1 MVLMVGSHYRE
12 GRWWWGQASLHKLDV
27 FHNSAPRLQS
37 VWSSASRFQSCNQR
51 VVGGS
56 FVFASCLCSFFKICL
71 KILLS
76 KFSLLFFQSSLII
89 KMVKNNTLKTNWP
102 TYESVHTQAVQPN
115 ILQTLR
121 SSQIFQGYQIFQVE
135 FGANVFKII
144 VSQIHRFDIRK

>member
-27 FHNSAPRLQS
+27 FHNSALRLQS

-51 VVGGS
+51 VVRGS

-121 SSQIFQGYQIFQVE
+121 SSQIFQGYQLFQVE

-144 VSQIHRFDIRK
+144 CCNGVTDS